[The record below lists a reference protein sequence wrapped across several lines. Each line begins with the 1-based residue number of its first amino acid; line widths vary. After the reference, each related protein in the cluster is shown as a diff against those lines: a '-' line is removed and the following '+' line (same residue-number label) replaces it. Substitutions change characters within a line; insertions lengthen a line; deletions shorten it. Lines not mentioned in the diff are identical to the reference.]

1 MVLVGEVE
9 VGHRAGLG
17 LLQKLDRLGEMS
29 SICLVVSWELESGLV
44 DCRTRLAAAARV
56 AGAYRERARAISEGC
71 GDREIHGSDLGRMCA
86 LLQVRAEGDE
96 VIGEDVKWALGIAVT
111 ALVLMAFLLH
121 VPFALVLGPWRTR
134 GRVRDRNPRWRDRP
148 FFVRAS

>member
-1 MVLVGEVE
+1 M
-9 VGHRAGLG
+9 
-17 LLQKLDRLGEMS
+17 
-29 SICLVVSWELESGLV
+29 LESGLA
-44 DCRTRLAAAARV
+44 DR
-56 AGAYRERARAISEGC
+56 RATRAISEGC

-111 ALVLMAFLLH
+111 ALVLMALLLH

>member
-1 MVLVGEVE
+1 MIARYTV
-9 VGHRAGLG
+9 ATLG
-17 LLQKLDRLGEMS
+17 ACARF
-29 SICLVVSWELESGLV
+29 
-44 DCRTRLAAAARV
+44 CRF
-56 AGAYRERARAISEGC
+56 ER
-71 GDREIHGSDLGRMCA
+71 
-86 LLQVRAEGDE
+86 EGDE